1 MLTGSIETQR
11 TASHKA
17 SSRTPVRAMW
27 TLSLRLHVFTT
38 RVQFSSV
45 YVMWTKPKS
54 SCHRDE
60 RWQRTCWVEVSPDI
74 CHWRRTGWSR
84 VHSRWTELKFANL
97 SSERMLSN
105 GAVNSRRTELNWT
118 DLHQVDPVTRR
129 VIGHTRQHREVDW
142 LQGCRACIAVQFS
155 SDQFV
160 CCEHGLT
167 VTTAPDDGTRH
178 PQLQRALVQCWNGWA
193 LIWRLNA
200 DSGFRLWLCP
210 WTWPWP

>member
-84 VHSRWTELKFANL
+84 VHSRWTELKFATWVLNACFPTEL
-97 SSERMLSN
+97 LT
-105 GAVNSRRTELNWT
+105 AVELNWT
-118 DLHQVDPVTRR
+118 ELTCTKLTQLHDELLVTR
-129 VIGHTRQHREVDW
+129 VSITK
-142 LQGCRACIAVQFS
+142 LIGCRAAGRALQFS
-155 SDQFV
+155 SVQISSSAV
-160 CCEHGLT
+160 N
-167 VTTAPDDGTRH
+167 TA
-178 PQLQRALVQCWNGWA
+178 
-193 LIWRLNA
+193 
-200 DSGFRLWLCP
+200 
-210 WTWPWP
+210 